1 MGRYIWIK
9 HGCRDGHD
17 RTRRLRFTFGLM
29 CENPVHVT
37 HGSQVTGDLE
47 ICILSETN
55 VFH

>member
-1 MGRYIWIK
+1 
-9 HGCRDGHD
+9 
-17 RTRRLRFTFGLM
+17 M